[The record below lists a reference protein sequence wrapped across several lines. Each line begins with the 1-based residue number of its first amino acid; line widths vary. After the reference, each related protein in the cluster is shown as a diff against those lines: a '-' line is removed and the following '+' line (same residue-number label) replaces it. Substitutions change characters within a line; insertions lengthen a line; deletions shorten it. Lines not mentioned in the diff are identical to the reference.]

1 MKNFFIKES
10 VSDCN
15 AAAAAATMREWC
27 KSQDENWLAK
37 KVITPPEQLQ
47 KDRLSGNRFS
57 DAIFAQQSI
66 NELMNDA
73 SSSSLHCCGQTRVV
87 QKKLLFLGSTGTVK
101 VGTTKVCSSF
111 KMYIRYFHF
120 GCPKK
125 SLLVN
130 SRAKVLIL
138 KTIFIEPTTSLK
150 ECAPFMATHSR
161 EIPVFPTPGLNCD
174 VWKNLSVYFYF
185 KVHPFASRTWRCP
198 RKMANQMPDMVTKAS
213 PIHNCPSV
221 CGYMQY
227 QY

>member
-111 KMYIRYFHF
+111 KLDLPIANSICGFARKFH
-120 GCPKK
+120 
-125 SLLVN
+125 LLKLAQN
-130 SRAKVLIL
+130 DFAK
-138 KTIFIEPTTSLK
+138 TQIFPYL
-150 ECAPFMATHSR
+150 
-161 EIPVFPTPGLNCD
+161 V
-174 VWKNLSVYFYF
+174 
-185 KVHPFASRTWRCP
+185 KVE
-198 RKMANQMPDMVTKAS
+198 K
-213 PIHNCPSV
+213 
-221 CGYMQY
+221 
-227 QY
+227 